1 MGRRSLTGHLPR
13 FASDDVAILNQRLRQ
28 SGFKT
33 LDDLVRAFSNGQ
45 FNKDDLVD
53 AFAEDFPPR
62 LLANW

>member
-1 MGRRSLTGHLPR
+1 
-13 FASDDVAILNQRLRQ
+13 VAILNQRLRQ